1 MDKFSLDF
9 EQAKTKHLLFK
20 SKLRSILYGA
30 NVDETPILSHFECTV
45 GQWIYNRAMKE
56 YGHISEMVEL
66 ETVHA
71 DIHKSARKLVSLYKE
86 GHVEAAR
93 SGLTEMEEIADN
105 LVYLLGKLEQKLK
118 DDVSIDAAI
127 SDYQPMQTSIKEMQ
141 DLAIANGQLD
151 KIIKEQSGELIK
163 ERQLL
168 REFFTQAHAAFCIL
182 RGPKHI
188 FELANPIYQELIGNR
203 NPVGKSIRE
212 ALPELEGQGF
222 FELLD
227 NVYNTGTVFIGKEVP
242 VSLHRN
248 EKLEQAYVNFSYQ
261 TYCDSTDQ
269 VAGILACAYEV
280 TEQVLARKIIEE
292 SEEKY
297 RVLADAMPSVVWTAQ
312 PDGSVDFY
320 NKQWFDYTGYSLK
333 DTSGWGWEKVL
344 HPDDLQ
350 NCLEKWN
357 NSLQSGE
364 EYEIEYRWLRASDNT
379 YRWHLGRAL
388 PIKNKNGEIIKWVGT
403 GTDIHEQKDLHMK
416 LRHSY
421 DDLETKVKFRNIHL
435 ERENME
441 LREKLNSLIDKSK
454 KTSK

>member
-1 MDKFSLDF
+1 MDKLSLDF

-30 NVDETPILSHFECTV
+30 NIDESPILSHYECTV
-45 GQWIYNRAMKE
+45 GQWIYSRAMKE
-56 YGHISEMVEL
+56 YGHIAEMVEL
-66 ETVHA
+66 EKVHA
-71 DIHKSARKLVSLYKE
+71 AIHTSARKLVALYKE
-86 GHVEAAR
+86 GHVESAR
-93 SGLTEMEEIADN
+93 AGLTEMEEIADN
-105 LVYLLGKLEQKLK
+105 LVALLSKLEEKLK
-118 DDVSIDAAI
+118 QDVSINP
-127 SDYQPMQTSIKEMQ
+127 STPDYQPVQTSLQELQ

-151 KIIKEQSGELIK
+151 KIIKAQSGELIK

-182 RGPKHI
+182 RGPEHI

-203 NPVGKSIRE
+203 NPIGKTVRE

-227 NVYNTGTVFIGKEVP
+227 NVYNTGTIFIGKEAP
-242 VSLHRN
+242 VNLHRN
-248 EKLEQAYVNFSYQ
+248 GQLEQAFVNFSYQ
-261 TYCDSTDQ
+261 TYHDATDQ
-269 VAGILACAYEV
+269 VAGILVCAYEV
-280 TEQVLARKIIEE
+280 TEQVQARKIIEE
-292 SEEKY
+292 SEAKY
-297 RVLADAMPSVVWTAQ
+297 RILADAMPNVVWTAE
-312 PDGSVDFY
+312 PDGNVNFF
-320 NKQWFDYTGYSLK
+320 NKKWCDYTGYSLE
-333 DTSGWGWEKVL
+333 DTSGWDWEKVI

-350 NCLEKWN
+350 NCLEHWT
-357 NSLQSGE
+357 NSLRSGE
-364 EYEIEYRWLRASDNT
+364 EYEVEYRWLRHSDNT

-388 PIKNKNGEIIKWVGT
+388 PIKNTKGEIIKWVGT

-441 LREKLNSLIDKSK
+441 LKEKLNALQHQANTHK
-454 KTSK
+454 